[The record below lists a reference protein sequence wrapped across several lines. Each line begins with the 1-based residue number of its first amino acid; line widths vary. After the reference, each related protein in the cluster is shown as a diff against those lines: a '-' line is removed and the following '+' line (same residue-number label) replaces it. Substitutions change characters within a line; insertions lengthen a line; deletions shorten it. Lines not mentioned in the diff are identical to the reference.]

1 MDRTQEQLETK
12 RVLAHDPA
20 ARRALAISSG
30 LDPERIPAHIAIIM
44 DGNGRW
50 AEARGM
56 PRLFGH
62 RLGAAAVRR
71 TVEAAGELGVR
82 ALTMYSFST
91 ENWNRPEDEVRMLM
105 QLCVAYCEGEKDA
118 LIREGIRF
126 RVIGRREGL
135 PDDVLAALD
144 SVERAT
150 SHLDGPTLC
159 LALNYSGRAEIVDA
173 ARALA
178 HSVASGELDPG
189 EIDDRMFASRL
200 YAPDMPEP
208 ELLIRTGGEM
218 RVSNFMLWQISYSE
232 MVITDTLWPDFE
244 REHLIGA
251 IRAYQGRS
259 RRFGSVVASEAE
271 S

>member
-1 MDRTQEQLETK
+1 MDKPRAPLDHKQKPL
-12 RVLAHDPA
+12 HDPE
-20 ARRALAISSG
+20 ARAALAIAHG
-30 LDPERIPAHIAIIM
+30 LDPQRIPAHIAIIM

-91 ENWNRPEDEVRMLM
+91 ENWSRPEDEVRTLM

-118 LIREGIRF
+118 LVREGIRF

-135 PDDVLAALD
+135 PSDVLEALD
-144 SVERAT
+144 AVEQAT
-150 SHLDGPTLC
+150 AHLDGPTLC

-178 HSVASGELDPG
+178 RRVASGELDPA
-189 EIDDRMFASRL
+189 EIDERAFSSAL

-251 IRAYQGRS
+251 IKEYQGRR
-259 RRFGSVVASEAE
+259 RRFGGVVATESE